1 MRVATANYGGSFRR
15 NSEIKASANPATL
28 VVIVY
33 SEALVRGA
41 TTSGVAPVAETGFSH
56 RLNVYKII
64 RLFFGLSYLNIS
76 VNNQVENSF
85 FFRISNISV
94 PCPHAELRGR
104 TIIKK
109 LWIFSRPWGRH
120 HSKSPP
126 CLIFL
131 VKQIH
136 QSTASERTTWLH
148 RMKAAE
154 SCCPLCWLS
163 QSFTVCRINR
173 LTELRHTTT

>member
-1 MRVATANYGGSFRR
+1 MKMRVATANYGGSFRR

-85 FFRISNISV
+85 FLESV
-94 PCPHAELRGR
+94 TFQFHARMLSSEVAQSLKSYGYFPDLGVDI
-104 TIIKK
+104 T
-109 LWIFSRPWGRH
+109 LSHRH
-120 HSKSPP
+120 
-126 CLIFL
+126 
-131 VKQIH
+131 V
-136 QSTASERTTWLH
+136 
-148 RMKAAE
+148 
-154 SCCPLCWLS
+154 
-163 QSFTVCRINR
+163 
-173 LTELRHTTT
+173 

>member
-1 MRVATANYGGSFRR
+1 MKMRVATAKYGGSFRR

-41 TTSGVAPVAETGFSH
+41 TTSGVASVAETGFSH

-94 PCPHAELRGR
+94 PCPHADLRGR

-120 HSKSPP
+120 HSQSPP

-148 RMKAAE
+148 RMKAAG
-154 SCCPLCWLS
+154 
-163 QSFTVCRINR
+163 
-173 LTELRHTTT
+173 